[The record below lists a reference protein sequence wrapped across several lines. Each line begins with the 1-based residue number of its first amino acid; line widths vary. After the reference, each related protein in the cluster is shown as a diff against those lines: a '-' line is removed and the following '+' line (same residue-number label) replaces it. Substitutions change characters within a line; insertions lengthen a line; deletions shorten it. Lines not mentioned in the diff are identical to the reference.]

1 MKASAKVT
9 KMPKQDDAPKK
20 KERKT
25 KTPKSKES
33 FNGGWGG
40 DGLRKVL
47 QETMRPVADEPVI
60 EQPKKSAPKPNPMF
74 EYLSNN
80 LRLELDEGGFTDPNN
95 RRVKLMLCDK
105 EISSVSFDVVQK
117 REYEG

>member
-1 MKASAKVT
+1 
-9 KMPKQDDAPKK
+9 
-20 KERKT
+20 
-25 KTPKSKES
+25 
-33 FNGGWGG
+33 
-40 DGLRKVL
+40 
-47 QETMRPVADEPVI
+47 
-60 EQPKKSAPKPNPMF
+60 MF